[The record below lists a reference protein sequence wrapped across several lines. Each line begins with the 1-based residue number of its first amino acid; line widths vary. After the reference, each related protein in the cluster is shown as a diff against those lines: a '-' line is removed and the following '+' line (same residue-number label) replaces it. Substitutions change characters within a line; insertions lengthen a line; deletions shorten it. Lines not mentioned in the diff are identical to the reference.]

1 LQWHFYAAAIVEEPS
16 SIPGATADVSRPLKA
31 SLDRAQAT
39 IIQGSLDV
47 LQDLKLLLDN
57 SKEYLLRWRDEY
69 IDLVQ
74 GGFQDLFTNLVDHF
88 LSLCLKSGFNSASAS
103 PDKLP
108 EATPSLV
115 LLLALLSVYIYQTA
129 VPQITEVL
137 HFTCDPIGFRE
148 SILWQEEYL
157 QRRRERYI

>member
-1 LQWHFYAAAIVEEPS
+1 
-16 SIPGATADVSRPLKA
+16 
-31 SLDRAQAT
+31 
-39 IIQGSLDV
+39 
-47 LQDLKLLLDN
+47 LKLLLDN